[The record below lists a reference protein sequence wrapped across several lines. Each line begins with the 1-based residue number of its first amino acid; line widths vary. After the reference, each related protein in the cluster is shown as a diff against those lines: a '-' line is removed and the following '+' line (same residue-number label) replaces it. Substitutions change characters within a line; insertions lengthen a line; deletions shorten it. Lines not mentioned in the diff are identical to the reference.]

1 MVTAAGDEPMMPL
14 QSYTLWSIWLYLP
27 FLLRLFFLVLALVSF
42 YTLFSAAV
50 TMVRL
55 RSLSDKRHVEDES
68 SLHRSLAA
76 LDARSTNLRQLVGA
90 TFFLFG
96 IVFFLK
102 LPFIL
107 VTPESNTPVY
117 VLVFDNLQRFFAVAY
132 NAFLVFM
139 VLHCIQWFVSGRVH
153 ATAMRLNTKNIA

>member
-76 LDARSTNLRQLVGA
+76 RLMLALPICDNWSALPF
-90 TFFLFG
+90 FFLASYSF
-96 IVFFLK
+96 
-102 LPFIL
+102 
-107 VTPESNTPVY
+107 
-117 VLVFDNLQRFFAVAY
+117 
-132 NAFLVFM
+132 
-139 VLHCIQWFVSGRVH
+139 
-153 ATAMRLNTKNIA
+153 

>member
-1 MVTAAGDEPMMPL
+1 MPL

-27 FLLRLFFLVLALVSF
+27 LLLKLFFLVLALVSF

-68 SLHRSLAA
+68 SLHRSLAT
-76 LDARSTNLRQLVGA
+76 LDARSSNLRQLVGA

-96 IVFFLK
+96 FVFFLK
-102 LPFIL
+102 LPLIF
-107 VTPESNTPVY
+107 VTPESRSISVG
-117 VLVFDNLQRFFAVAY
+117 VLVFDNLQRFFAFAY
-132 NAFLVFM
+132 NAFFVFL
-139 VLHCIQWFVSGRVH
+139 VLHCIQWFVSDRVH
-153 ATAMRLNTKNIA
+153 ATAIRLNTKNIS